1 MNRDDDDEKEVEV
14 EKGDKPVIDVLP
26 VDPLEPFVPLHILC
40 SSLCKQ
46 YICIL
51 FLLSLQ
57 NIFKQDKMAS
67 LAINLNVSTKLLNL
81 SFMTHDN
88 GKLPTFRC
96 FNCTFQTQK
105 DKMYFNTFRLLIN
118 IKKNLK
124 VANPF
129 CPVDDKQFLDQVLK
143 PETVET
149 FTQSLQNLWIFS
161 AAKS

>member
-1 MNRDDDDEKEVEV
+1 
-14 EKGDKPVIDVLP
+14 
-26 VDPLEPFVPLHILC
+26 
-40 SSLCKQ
+40 
-46 YICIL
+46 
-51 FLLSLQ
+51 
-57 NIFKQDKMAS
+57 MAS
-67 LAINLNVSTKLLNL
+67 LAINLNVSTKLLKL

-149 FTQSLQNLWIFS
+149 FTQSLQNLCIFS

>member
-1 MNRDDDDEKEVEV
+1 
-14 EKGDKPVIDVLP
+14 
-26 VDPLEPFVPLHILC
+26 
-40 SSLCKQ
+40 
-46 YICIL
+46 
-51 FLLSLQ
+51 
-57 NIFKQDKMAS
+57 
-67 LAINLNVSTKLLNL
+67 
-81 SFMTHDN
+81 
-88 GKLPTFRC
+88 
-96 FNCTFQTQK
+96 
-105 DKMYFNTFRLLIN
+105 MYFNTFRLLIN